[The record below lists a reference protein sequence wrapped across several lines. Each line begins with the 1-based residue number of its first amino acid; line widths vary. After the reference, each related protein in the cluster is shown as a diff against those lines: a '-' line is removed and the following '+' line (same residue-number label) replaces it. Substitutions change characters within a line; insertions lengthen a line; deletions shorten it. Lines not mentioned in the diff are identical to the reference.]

1 MTKTSAY
8 VKLVRKMLK
17 ELGYN
22 FIKVHPS
29 NMMSADMEN
38 QKIFLDREWFDKNN
52 ENAKTS
58 YKAVKKLYKSYGW
71 KVDVSMGT
79 FAILHELG
87 HCLTAPS
94 YDDLDKEM
102 KAYNHKQVKLMIK
115 KLDAYTEMKEYRS
128 IRIERDADLTA
139 YAIYK
144 ANRKLIKQYD
154 KKLLETLAQ

>member
-8 VKLVRKMLK
+8 VKLVRQMLK
-17 ELGYN
+17 ELGYS
-22 FIKVHPS
+22 FVKVHPS
-29 NMMSADMEN
+29 SIMSADMEK
-38 QKIFLDREWFDKNN
+38 QKIFLDTEWFDKNN
-52 ENAKTS
+52 EEAKTS

-79 FAILHELG
+79 FAVLHELG

-102 KAYNHKQVKLMIK
+102 EAYNYKQIKLAIK
-115 KLDAYTEMKEYRS
+115 KLEPYKEMKEYRK

-144 ANRKLIKQYD
+144 ANRKLIKEYD
-154 KKLLETLAQ
+154 KKLLQVLGQ

>member
-8 VKLVRKMLK
+8 VKLVRQMLK
-17 ELGYN
+17 ELGYA
-22 FIKVHPS
+22 FIKIHPGKI
-29 NMMSADMEN
+29 MSADMEN
-38 QKIFLDREWFDKNN
+38 QKIFLDTEWFDKNN

-79 FAILHELG
+79 FAVLHELG

-94 YDDLDKEM
+94 YEDLDKEM
-102 KAYNHKQVKLMIK
+102 ETYDYKQVKLAIK
-115 KLDAYTEMKEYRS
+115 KLDPYKEMKEYRQ

-144 ANRKLIKQYD
+144 ANRKLIKEYD
-154 KKLLETLAQ
+154 KKLLQVLGQ

>member
-8 VKLVRKMLK
+8 VKLVRQMLK

-29 NMMSADMEN
+29 SVMSADMEN
-38 QKIFLDREWFDKNN
+38 QKIFLDTEWFDKNN
-52 ENAKTS
+52 EEAKTS

-79 FAILHELG
+79 FAVLHELG

-102 KAYNHKQVKLMIK
+102 
-115 KLDAYTEMKEYRS
+115 DAYTHKKVKLAIKRLDPYKEMKEYRK

-144 ANRKLIKQYD
+144 ANRKLIKEYD
-154 KKLLETLAQ
+154 KKLLQVLGQ

>member
-1 MTKTSAY
+1 MNKINAY
-8 VKLVRKMLK
+8 VKLVRQMLK

-22 FIKVHPS
+22 FVKVHPS
-29 NMMSADMEN
+29 NIMSADMEN
-38 QKIFLDREWFDKNN
+38 QKIFLNKEWFDKDS
-52 ENAKTS
+52 EVAKTS

-71 KVDVSMGT
+71 RVDVSMGT

-94 YDDLDKEM
+94 YQDLDKEM
-102 KAYNHKQVKLMIK
+102 NTYNHKQYKLNAK
-115 KLDAYTEMKEYRS
+115 KLDPYNEMKEYRK
-128 IRIERDADLTA
+128 IKLERDADLTA

-154 KKLLETLAQ
+154 KKLLETLTQ

>member
-1 MTKTSAY
+1 MSKYGMY

-17 ELGYN
+17 DLGYG
-22 FIKVHPS
+22 FVKAHPS
-29 NMMSADMEN
+29 NVMAADMER
-38 QKIFLDREWFDKNN
+38 QIIFLDTEWFDKDN

-58 YKAVKKLYKSYGW
+58 YKAVKKLYKDYGW
-71 KVDVSMGT
+71 QIDVSMGT

-94 YDDLDKEM
+94 YKNLDNEM
-102 KAYNHKQVKLMIK
+102 DTYTHKQFKLMIK
-115 KLDAYTEMKEYRS
+115 KLDAYAEMKEYRK

-144 ANRKLIKQYD
+144 KNRKLIKEYD
-154 KKLLETLAQ
+154 KKLLQVLGQ